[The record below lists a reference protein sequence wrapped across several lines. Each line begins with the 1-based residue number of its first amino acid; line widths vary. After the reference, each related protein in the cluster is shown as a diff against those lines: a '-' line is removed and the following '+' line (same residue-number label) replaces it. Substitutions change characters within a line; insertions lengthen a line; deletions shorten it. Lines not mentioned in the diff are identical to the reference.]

1 MAYVTSGSRGEA
13 QFSPT
18 FAKNVALH
26 PDYSSRADSVS
37 LVDRS
42 LNLRFHFLWHRTVL
56 CQISMDPATIAG
68 LVLGIAP
75 LIISAVENYE
85 TTFQYFVTYRRYAR
99 EINKFATRLDAQK
112 AIFNNQCQLLL
123 LAAERHGQ
131 QEDVILDNILKDPNH
146 PSRSNEALNKHLG
159 ELLGAS
165 LETCVSTLRLIHQ
178 TLEEI
183 TRETKGFEELSNK
196 KVSRTSSYEQ
206 FRKRNIYRLLLFRL
220 PQFNF
225 RSSPT
230 GAVSH

>member
-1 MAYVTSGSRGEA
+1 MASNSVVPDLDGSCHNSRIGSR
-13 QFSPT
+13 
-18 FAKNVALH
+18 
-26 PDYSSRADSVS
+26 YSSPDNFRC
-37 LVDRS
+37 RK
-42 LNLRFHFLWHRTVL
+42 LRNHIPVFRYL
-56 CQISMDPATIAG
+56 
-68 LVLGIAP
+68 
-75 LIISAVENYE
+75 SAIR
-85 TTFQYFVTYRRYAR
+85 QR
-99 EINKFATRLDAQK
+99 IDKFATRLDAQK